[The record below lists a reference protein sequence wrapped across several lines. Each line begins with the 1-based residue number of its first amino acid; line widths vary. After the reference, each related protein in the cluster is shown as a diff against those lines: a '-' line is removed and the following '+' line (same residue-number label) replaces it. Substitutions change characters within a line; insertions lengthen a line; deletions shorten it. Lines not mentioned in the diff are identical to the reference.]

1 MHCHS
6 ESMGHGH
13 TSAFAELEFHG
24 LGGFDGDIELY
35 ENFFSSCIRSIIGFV
50 RKESSIG
57 MAVDDLV
64 VSEC

>member
-1 MHCHS
+1 MHCHT

-24 LGGFDGDIELY
+24 LSGFDGDIELY
-35 ENFFSSCIRSIIGFV
+35 ENFFSSCIRSIICFV
-50 RKESSIG
+50 GEESSIG
-57 MAVDDLV
+57 MAVDNLV